1 MPEYEKVEIS
11 LRKAKSWLNSLEDAD
26 LHRFITPL
34 RDATAYAIEQSHN
47 LSLPS
52 DNRTMYANEARGLVA
67 IVANFEMAQGHI
79 DEARAEFIARFGDT
93 PDADWWIF
101 RDDFLG

>member
-1 MPEYEKVEIS
+1 MPEYEKVEIA
-11 LRKAKSWLNSLEDAD
+11 LKKAKSWLNSLEDAD

-47 LSLPS
+47 LGLPG
-52 DNRTMYANEARGLVA
+52 DNRNMYAKEALGLAA
-67 IVANFEMAQGHI
+67 IVVSLEMAQGHL
-79 DEARAEFIARFGDT
+79 DEARAEFIAQFGDT
-93 PDADWWIF
+93 PDADWWLF